1 MIDFLKKFFSK
12 NLLLKAFSLVFAFL
26 LWLVVVNQ
34 LDPVTN
40 QTIYNVPITIE
51 NENYFSDRNQYVTV
65 SSELSVNVTV
75 SGRRSVVE
83 KLTAEDFTATVD
95 YMEVEP
101 SEGRGQ
107 IRCVSTNRS
116 VTIQDLSQSYIQ
128 LSVEDMVSQEL
139 TIEVQTEGTPA
150 EGYLVVENDSYVVAE
165 PSSVTIT
172 GPESQVSVIQSAIVT
187 IDVEGA
193 TGEVSGQGKAI
204 EFLNANGEIVNLD
217 DYPDL
222 QISAKLMTELTL
234 PVYTVRT
241 ISIEPVEIIEDE
253 NSDYTVEGQSL
264 SVDSIDIY
272 GPVDVLNQIETITLN
287 SVMTQGQ
294 TEDFQYTY
302 DLSAVCASLSKQYQA
317 NIGLAEGSPREVV
330 LTVELVQKATRQFTL
345 SISNYS
351 FVNQV
356 EGKTYQ
362 LTAGYQTLTVKGSTE
377 ALENMTA
384 ANIRGELDM
393 SQYTEDG
400 TYDVAVTY
408 TMPEGVTAVN
418 PPKTLSVTVT
428 TEQTNE

>member
-1 MIDFLKKFFSK
+1 M
-12 NLLLKAFSLVFAFL
+12 
-26 LWLVVVNQ
+26 
-34 LDPVTN
+34 
-40 QTIYNVPITIE
+40 Y
-51 NENYFSDRNQYVTV
+51 
-65 SSELSVNVTV
+65 
-75 SGRRSVVE
+75 
-83 KLTAEDFTATVD
+83 
-95 YMEVEP
+95 
-101 SEGRGQ
+101 
-107 IRCVSTNRS
+107 
-116 VTIQDLSQSYIQ
+116 
-128 LSVEDMVSQEL
+128 
-139 TIEVQTEGTPA
+139 
-150 EGYLVVENDSYVVAE
+150 
-165 PSSVTIT
+165 
-172 GPESQVSVIQSAIVT
+172 
-187 IDVEGA
+187 
-193 TGEVSGQGKAI
+193 
-204 EFLNANGEIVNLD
+204 
-217 DYPDL
+217 
-222 QISAKLMTELTL
+222 
-234 PVYTVRT
+234 
-241 ISIEPVEIIEDE
+241 
-253 NSDYTVEGQSL
+253 
-264 SVDSIDIY
+264 SIDIY

-393 SQYTEDG
+393 SQYTKDG

>member
-1 MIDFLKKFFSK
+1 M
-12 NLLLKAFSLVFAFL
+12 
-26 LWLVVVNQ
+26 
-34 LDPVTN
+34 
-40 QTIYNVPITIE
+40 
-51 NENYFSDRNQYVTV
+51 
-65 SSELSVNVTV
+65 
-75 SGRRSVVE
+75 E

-253 NSDYTVEGQSL
+253 NSDYTVE
-264 SVDSIDIY
+264 
-272 GPVDVLNQIETITLN
+272 
-287 SVMTQGQ
+287 
-294 TEDFQYTY
+294 
-302 DLSAVCASLSKQYQA
+302 
-317 NIGLAEGSPREVV
+317 
-330 LTVELVQKATRQFTL
+330 
-345 SISNYS
+345 
-351 FVNQV
+351 
-356 EGKTYQ
+356 
-362 LTAGYQTLTVKGSTE
+362 
-377 ALENMTA
+377 
-384 ANIRGELDM
+384 
-393 SQYTEDG
+393 
-400 TYDVAVTY
+400 
-408 TMPEGVTAVN
+408 
-418 PPKTLSVTVT
+418 
-428 TEQTNE
+428 

>member
-40 QTIYNVPITIE
+40 QTIYNVPITIQ
-51 NENYFSDRNQYVTV
+51 NEDYFTERNQYVTV
-65 SSELSVNVTV
+65 DSELSVNVTV

-83 KLTAEDFTATVD
+83 KLTADDFTATVD

-101 SEGRGQ
+101 SAGRGQ
-107 IRCVSTNRS
+107 VRCVSTNRS

-128 LSVEDMVSQEL
+128 LTVEDMVSKE
-139 TIEVQTEGTPA
+139 IAVKVQTEGSPA
-150 EGYLVVENDSYVVAE
+150 EGYLVIENDPYIVAE
-165 PSSVTIT
+165 PSTVTIQ
-172 GPESQVSVIQSAIVT
+172 GPESQVSTIQSALVT

-193 TGEVSGQGKAI
+193 TEEVSGQGKAI
-204 EFLNANGEIVNLD
+204 EFLNAEGEAVNLD

-234 PVYTVRT
+234 PVYTVKT
-241 ISIEPVEIIEDE
+241 VSIDPVEIIEDE
-253 NSDYTVEGQSL
+253 NSDYTAEDQSL
-264 SVDSIDIY
+264 SVDSIEIY
-272 GPVDVLNQIETITLN
+272 GPVDVLNEIESITLN

-294 TEDFQYTY
+294 TADFQYTY
-302 DLSAVCASLSKQYQA
+302 DLSSVCASLSTQYNA
-317 NIGLAEGSPREVV
+317 NIGLTEESPREVV
-330 LTVELVQKATRQFTL
+330 LTVHLVEKETRQFAL

-351 FVNQV
+351 FLNQA

-362 LTAGYQTLTVKGSTE
+362 LTEGYQTLTVKGSAE

-408 TMPEGVTAVN
+408 TVPEGVTAVN

-428 TEQTNE
+428 SGTNE

>member
-1 MIDFLKKFFSK
+1 MIDFLKNFFSK

-51 NENYFSDRNQYVTV
+51 NEDYFTERNQYVTV
-65 SSELSVNVTV
+65 DSELSVNVTV

-83 KLTAEDFTATVD
+83 KLTADNFTATVD

-101 SEGRGQ
+101 SAGRGQ
-107 IRCVSTNRS
+107 VRCVSTNRS

-128 LSVEDMVSQEL
+128 LTVEDMVSKE
-139 TIEVQTEGTPA
+139 IAVEVQTEGTPA
-150 EGYLVVENDSYVVAE
+150 GGYLVIENDPYTVAE
-165 PSSVTIT
+165 PSTVTIQ
-172 GPESQVSVIQSAIVT
+172 GPESQVSMIQSAIVT
-187 IDVEGA
+187 MDVEGA
-193 TGEVSGQGKAI
+193 TEEVSGQGKAI
-204 EFLNANGEIVNLD
+204 EFLNADGAIVNLD
-217 DYPDL
+217 DYPNL

-241 ISIEPVEIIEDE
+241 ISINPVEIIEDP
-253 NSDYTVEGQSL
+253 NSDYTVKGQRM
-264 SVDSIDIY
+264 SVDSVEIY
-272 GPVDVLNQIETITLN
+272 GPADVLAKMGTLTLN

-294 TEDFQYTY
+294 TGDFQYTY
-302 DLSAVCASLSKQYQA
+302 DLSSVCASLSKQYQA

-330 LTVELVQKATRQFTL
+330 LTVELVQKVTRQFTL

-362 LTAGYQTLTVKGSTE
+362 LTEGYQTLTVKGSAE

-384 ANIRGELDM
+384 ANIRGELDV
-393 SQYTEDG
+393 SQYTEEG
-400 TYDVAVTY
+400 TYDVAVIY
-408 TMPEGVTAVN
+408 TVPEGVTAVD
-418 PPKTLSVTVT
+418 PPETLPVKVISGTD
-428 TEQTNE
+428 Q

>member
-393 SQYTEDG
+393 SQYTKDG